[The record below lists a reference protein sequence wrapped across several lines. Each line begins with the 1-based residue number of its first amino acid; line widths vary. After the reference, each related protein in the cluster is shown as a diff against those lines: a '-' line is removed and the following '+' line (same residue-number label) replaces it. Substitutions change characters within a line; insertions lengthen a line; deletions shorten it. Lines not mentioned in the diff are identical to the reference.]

1 MSDMLD
7 AGDVIARLCKLQERV
22 RSRWGHGEPADCF
35 CREGGFWKSKDYGP
49 TYEQGYRN
57 SGETL
62 EFIERACSPEAQAVL
77 DAALAWEDM
86 MGKTGVGAGEI
97 VTRDAALIDAVR
109 AYRAAHAGAL

>member
-1 MSDMLD
+1 MLD

-22 RSRWGHGEPADCF
+22 HSRWGHGEPADCF

-77 DAALAWEDM
+77 DAALAWEKDISDFFPSDSAYERM
-86 MGKTGVGAGEI
+86 SIEEH
-97 VTRDAALIDAVR
+97 ALYNAIR
-109 AYRAAHAGAL
+109 AYRAAKERT